1 MLFSII
7 IPAYNASKTIH
18 RCLESI
24 DALPL
29 DRSEFEVLI
38 IDDCSTD
45 DTVSILSAYQAH
57 HTNCTI
63 ILQQKNHRQG
73 AARNR
78 GLSIAKG
85 KYIVFLDSDDEI
97 SGGILS
103 AIRMA
108 ERESLEMVALK
119 TERVSSGGSTIRSYD
134 LSYENGIVFSGVEL
148 QCEHPFWGTAPWAY
162 IYLAS
167 FMSMVNYPFAEDV
180 VYEDSDFV
188 NVHLYR
194 AQRMSYCDEC
204 AFRIHENHSSTTH
217 IMSFQ
222 HVCDYALLGTRML
235 AFYQTLEDKASVYA
249 ESILEGGS
257 YNIMRS
263 FRNLF
268 RLDSKSAIRSFYD
281 RFDHYAS
288 RELYTQYRIP
298 AYCWTNWTHF
308 CLKHK
313 KLTVFIVGTIL
324 PFYSL
329 LSKVFNR

>member
-7 IPAYNASKTIH
+7 IPAYNASKTIR
-18 RCLESI
+18 RCLDSV

-29 DRSEFEVLI
+29 ERSEFEVLI

-45 DTVSILSAYQAH
+45 NTVSILNGYQARH
-57 HTNCTI
+57 ANCSI
-63 ILQQKNHRQG
+63 ILQSENHRQG

-103 AIRMA
+103 AIRIA
-108 ERESLEMVALK
+108 ERNKLEMVALK
-119 TERVSSGGSTIRSYD
+119 TERVSADGSLIRSS
-134 LSYENGIVFSGVEL
+134 LPFETQTVFSGVDL
-148 QCEHPFWGTAPWAY
+148 QRDHPFWGTAPWAF

-167 FMSMVNYPFAEDV
+167 FVSTVNYPFAEDV

-204 AFRIHENHSSTTH
+204 ALRIHENHSSTTH
-217 IMSFQ
+217 IMSYQ

-235 AFYQTLEDKASVYA
+235 AFYQTLEDKTSIYA

-268 RLDSKSAIRSFYD
+268 RLDSLSAVRSFYD
-281 RFDHYAS
+281 RFDRYAS
-288 RELYTQYRIP
+288 RESYTHYRKP
-298 AYCWTNWTHF
+298 AYCWTRWTRF

-313 KLTVFIVGTIL
+313 KLTVLFVGTLL
-324 PFYSL
+324 PLYSL
-329 LSKVFNR
+329 LSKVLNR

>member
-7 IPAYNASKTIH
+7 IPAYNASNTIR
-18 RCLESI
+18 RCLDSV

-45 DTVSILSAYQAH
+45 ETVSILREYQAH
-57 HTNCTI
+57 HANCTI
-63 ILQQKNHRQG
+63 LLQPENHRQG

-85 KYIVFLDSDDEI
+85 KYIIFLDSDDEI

-103 AIRMA
+103 AIKMA
-108 ERESLEMVALK
+108 ESNNLEMVALK
-119 TERVSSGGSTIRSYD
+119 TERVSLDNSMIR
-134 LSYENGIVFSGVEL
+134 LSVLPYKANAVFSGVEL
-148 QCEHPFWGTAPWAY
+148 QCKHPFWGTAPWAY
-162 IYLAS
+162 VYLSS
-167 FMSMVNYPFAEDV
+167 FLRRVGYPFAEDV

-204 AFRIHENHSSTTH
+204 AFRIHENRTSTTH
-217 IMSFQ
+217 VISYR

-235 AFYQTLEDKASVYA
+235 AFYQTLEDKDSVYS

-263 FRNLF
+263 FRSLF
-268 RLDSKSAIRSFYD
+268 RLDSKSAIQSFYD
-281 RFDHYAS
+281 RFDRYAS
-288 RELYTQYRIP
+288 RESYIHYRTP
-298 AYCWTNWTHF
+298 AYCWTGWTRF

-313 KLTVFIVGTIL
+313 KMAIFFIGAML

-329 LSKVFNR
+329 LSKIYNR